1 MTLLSIIGAAY
12 FWSGRARNARD
23 AAEDI
28 VHVASDVRLAFR
40 RMGFKRKTNIHP
52 VDAIEDNDQLTAII
66 AKAFVE
72 KKGVV
77 TLDDIVRMR
86 EALQNEFDCTD
97 QRAEDLTIVADWA
110 IRECGTVDAA
120 LSRASRRH
128 YKTHEMNGFQSLMR
142 VIGQITCET
151 DLVSNFKCNTLCLEN
166 EQKGRCHGS
175 QELQTLIRKRT
186 VYDYD
191 RPEGRS

>member
-1 MTLLSIIGAAY
+1 LFNWVASSSKQIFYIGEYMPILITLLSIIGAAY

-77 TLDDIVRMR
+77 ALDDIMRLR
-86 EALQNEFDCTD
+86 EALQNEFDCSN
-97 QRAEDLTIVADWA
+97 QKAEDLTIVADWA
-110 IRECGTVDAA
+110 IRECGTVDVA

-128 YKTHEMNGFQSLMR
+128 YKTHEINGFQSLMR

-151 DLVSNFKCNTLCLEN
+151 DLGPK
-166 EQKGRCHGS
+166 QKEALDDIALIFH
-175 QELQTLIRKRT
+175 IRK
-186 VYDYD
+186 
-191 RPEGRS
+191 